1 MSVVFVNTNNEL
13 SQREMKK
20 AIPFIIVSKR
30 IKYLRINLNKEMK
43 DLCPDNEET
52 EDTTNKWKDTLHS
65 WV

>member
-1 MSVVFVNTNNEL
+1 MSVVFVYTNNEL

-52 EDTTNKWKDTLHS
+52 EDTISKWKDIQCS
-65 WV
+65 WI

>member
-52 EDTTNKWKDTLHS
+52 EDTISKWKDIQCS
-65 WV
+65 WI